1 MALTSGVDYRI
12 VGVAIVVVRCHP
24 HPAKHVLKEIK
35 VKIFT
40 EMQKK
45 TYLCI
50 PFFRR
55 DWKPR
60 LVIISARWMLRFHPR
75 GLEQLTSLT

>member
-1 MALTSGVDYRI
+1 MLMALTSGVDYRI

-45 TYLCI
+45 NLPLYS
-50 PFFRR
+50 FFSS
-55 DWKPR
+55 R
-60 LVIISARWMLRFHPR
+60 LEAKVGNHLSPLDA
-75 GLEQLTSLT
+75 EVSS